1 VVRGL
6 SITITPKVISRITT
20 LPQGMPWRKED
31 KAISTFAK
39 KNFFLR
45 DEEPIKDKNGIRRE
59 SLPYPWNEVSYHILK
74 YISYEGRLGIVYG
87 YQFRLLHDLRFGE
100 GIPIDKRIN
109 IPYFL
114 LQFIIDM
121 SLKFQ
126 EEKHQKLSHHGI
138 IKLILEDA
146 LSQLKVPIK
155 WSTFRDMDI
164 EVVIEILA
172 LEYDRDNTISVEE
185 EEKEEPEEE

>member
-1 VVRGL
+1 
-6 SITITPKVISRITT
+6 
-20 LPQGMPWRKED
+20 MPWRKED